1 MSKSIIAAAMA
12 DRKLPKLVS
21 QVGSTTSK
29 SSRFK
34 QELFT
39 HVYHNLGMQDMN
51 YFISPKSAGSLATKD
66 WWEYL
71 RGLYF
76 SSYPSAAQEMLAM
89 SAKDLRKTENSV
101 PPYLAKTTSN
111 KSHWIRETGAMIGD
125 LKNRVGRASG
135 QTGNRTES
143 TSQSKVFGS
152 ITDLIR
158 HLTNWEDMPDGINI
172 DLPEVI
178 VSLKKYQASLNSHYK
193 FVKKEDLNK

>member
-1 MSKSIIAAAMA
+1 
-12 DRKLPKLVS
+12 
-21 QVGSTTSK
+21 
-29 SSRFK
+29 
-34 QELFT
+34 
-39 HVYHNLGMQDMN
+39 
-51 YFISPKSAGSLATKD
+51 
-66 WWEYL
+66 
-71 RGLYF
+71 
-76 SSYPSAAQEMLAM
+76 M

-158 HLTNWEDMPDGINI
+158 HLTNWEDMPDSINI